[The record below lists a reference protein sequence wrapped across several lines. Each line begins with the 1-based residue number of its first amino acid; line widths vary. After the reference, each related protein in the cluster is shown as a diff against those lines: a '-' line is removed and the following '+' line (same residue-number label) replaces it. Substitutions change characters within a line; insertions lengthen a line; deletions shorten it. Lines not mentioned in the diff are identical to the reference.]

1 MWYMIICTTNIIN
14 LLFSKCT
21 HTCPAA
27 LVLNLSN
34 QQTHGNILCDLQGQ
48 TQHIPQFEEMK
59 LTPRIFSWPCHRA
72 NSQAIS
78 YLVAKIQLE
87 THMAYMKLF
96 QVAQYFLYTTC
107 VKCLPL
113 WVTEPAQHIALASSP
128 FWDSS
133 SWNRGQTEW
142 NRQKTLQNSLHWYR
156 LRDVSY
162 NSIWPAEGKP
172 GTSCKF
178 SFFFVC

>member
-1 MWYMIICTTNIIN
+1 MIICLCTTNIIN

-27 LVLNLSN
+27 LVLDLPN
-34 QQTHGNILCDLQGQ
+34 QQTHGNILCYLQGP

-59 LTPRIFSWPCHRA
+59 LTPRIFFWPCHRA

-78 YLVAKIQLE
+78 YLVAEIQLE
-87 THMAYMKLF
+87 THMAYMKLL
-96 QVAQYFLYTTC
+96 QVAQYFLYTIC

-113 WVTEPAQHIALASSP
+113 SVTEPAQHIALASSP

-142 NRQKTLQNSLHWYR
+142 NRQKMLQTAWTDTVYVMFPTTAHDL
-156 LRDVSY
+156 LRENLAHPV
-162 NSIWPAEGKP
+162 N
-172 GTSCKF
+172 F
-178 SFFFVC
+178 LFFFDC